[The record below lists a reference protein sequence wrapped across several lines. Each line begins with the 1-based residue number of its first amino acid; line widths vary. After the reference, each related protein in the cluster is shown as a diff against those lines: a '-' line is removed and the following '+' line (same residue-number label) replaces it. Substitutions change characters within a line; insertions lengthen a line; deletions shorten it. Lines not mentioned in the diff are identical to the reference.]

1 MKEIIAKIEE
11 ARKAQKMTSREL
23 AKQANLSEV
32 AVYYLKRGKMPSMR
46 TLFKICD
53 ILGLEITLTQKTI

>member
-1 MKEIIAKIEE
+1 MKEIIEKIEE
-11 ARKAQKMTSREL
+11 ARKAQKMTGREL
-23 AKQANLSEV
+23 AKRADLSEV

-53 ILGLEITLTQKTI
+53 VLGFDITLTKKQQ